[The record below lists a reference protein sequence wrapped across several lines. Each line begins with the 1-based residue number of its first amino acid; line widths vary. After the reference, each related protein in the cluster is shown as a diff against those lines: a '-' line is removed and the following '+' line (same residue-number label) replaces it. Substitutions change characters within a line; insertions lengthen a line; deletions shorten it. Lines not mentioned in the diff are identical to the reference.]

1 MSLRKAQFESYD
13 LGFCHHSLCKL
24 KLLDS
29 RLLPSCLYVLSPKAP
44 INLYPLCVRDFLR
57 KLNAWLQ
64 DLWIRFTV
72 PKPLPASVDDK
83 GQPLPPPTPEEAK
96 RALRAV
102 ITNYVADGW
111 NIEIENDLE
120 VVLGRKAKFHWVGK
134 LIIFLLLLL
143 LFAPVGVFYLIVVI
157 IKGVTAKPARIRV
170 WIDEMGRLQ
179 RQ

>member
-1 MSLRKAQFESYD
+1 MKQFVD
-13 LGFCHHSLCKL
+13 KL
-24 KLLDS
+24 VS
-29 RLLPSCLYVLSPKAP
+29 
-44 INLYPLCVRDFLR
+44 FM
-57 KLNAWLQ
+57 Q
-64 DLWIRFTV
+64 DLWFRFTV
-72 PKPLPASVDDK
+72 PKPLLPLVDDQ

-96 RALRAV
+96 KTLRAA

-120 VVLGRKAKFHWVGK
+120 VVLGKKAKFHWVGK

-143 LFAPVGVFYLIVVI
+143 LFAPIGIFYLIVVI

-170 WIDEMGRLQ
+170 WIDADGRIQ

>member
-1 MSLRKAQFESYD
+1 M
-13 LGFCHHSLCKL
+13 
-24 KLLDS
+24 
-29 RLLPSCLYVLSPKAP
+29 
-44 INLYPLCVRDFLR
+44 NMNDFLR
-57 KLNAWLQ
+57 KSRALLR
-64 DLWIRFTV
+64 DLWARFTV
-72 PKPLPASVDDK
+72 PKPLPPMVDEQ

-96 RALRAV
+96 KTLRTV

-143 LFAPVGVFYLIVVI
+143 LFAPIGIFYLIVVI
-157 IKGVTAKPARIRV
+157 VKGVTAKPARIRV
-170 WIDEMGRLQ
+170 WIDADGRVQ